1 MCSKRS
7 KIIKRLLRKKKVQMS
22 EPAILSFE
30 LPKMVLSIRRD
41 NDELEREFE
50 ISSSSR
56 AFFKY

>member
-41 NDELEREFE
+41 NDELEREFD
-50 ISSSSR
+50 ISSSSI